1 MRDASTEYKSN
12 PWWYALLLAS
22 FVGVLWV
29 PFFNRVEP
37 EIWGVPFFFWYQF
50 LWVVISAL
58 ITALVYFKTA
68 RRPKHD
74 LVKRPPTKSSGQKG
88 SPS

>member
-1 MRDASTEYKSN
+1 MESRPNGNAASR
-12 PWWYALLLAS
+12 WWYILLLAP

-37 EIWGVPFFFWYQF
+37 AIWGIPFFFWYQF

-58 ITALVYFKTA
+58 ITAFVYFKTA
-68 RRPKHD
+68 PHSQHERLRRRPTNPNDRKGT
-74 LVKRPPTKSSGQKG
+74 RP
-88 SPS
+88 